1 MGDERRRRTRVRTGH
16 KALLDAGGGAHYT
29 VRIQD
34 LSLKGARTEPL
45 EALAAGQDCGFALRL
60 AEDVVISA
68 QARVIRSDAA
78 SLALDFTSIE
88 EESFPHLL
96 RLVQLHYG
104 DAEAIEREL
113 SEPAFEP

>member
-1 MGDERRRRTRVRTGH
+1 MGDERRRRTRVLTRH
-16 KALLDAGGGAHYT
+16 EALLSANGAEFT

-34 LSLKGARTEPL
+34 LSLKGARAEPVP
-45 EALAAGQDCGFALRL
+45 ALAAGQDCGFTLRL
-60 AEDVVISA
+60 AEDLVISA
-68 QARVIRSDAA
+68 QARVIRSDAG
-78 SLALDFTSIE
+78 SLALDFTSIV

-113 SEPAFEP
+113 SEPAFKP

>member
-1 MGDERRRRTRVRTGH
+1 M
-16 KALLDAGGGAHYT
+16 A
-29 VRIQD
+29 
-34 LSLKGARTEPL
+34 
-45 EALAAGQDCGFALRL
+45 
-60 AEDVVISA
+60 
-68 QARVIRSDAA
+68 RSDAG

-113 SEPAFEP
+113 SEPAFKP

>member
-16 KALLDAGGGAHYT
+16 TALLDTGGEQFT

-45 EALAAGQDCGFALRL
+45 EALAAGRDCGFTLRL
-60 AEDVVISA
+60 AEDLVISA
-68 QARVIRSDAA
+68 KARVARSDAG

-113 SEPAFEP
+113 SEPAFKP

>member
-1 MGDERRRRTRVRTGH
+1 MDDERRRRTRVRTRH
-16 KALLDAGGGAHYT
+16 EALLDTGGALYT

-45 EALAAGQDCGFALRL
+45 ESLAAGQDCGFTLRL
-60 AEDVVISA
+60 AEDLAISA

-113 SEPAFEP
+113 SEPAFRP